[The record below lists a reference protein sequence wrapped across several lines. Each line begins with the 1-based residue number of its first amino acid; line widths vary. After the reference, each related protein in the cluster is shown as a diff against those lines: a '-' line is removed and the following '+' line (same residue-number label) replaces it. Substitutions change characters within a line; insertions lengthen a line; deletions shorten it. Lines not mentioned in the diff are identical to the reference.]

1 MTRPRLPWTEQAQ
14 GRAGP
19 IRVDLDQAGHT
30 APLACALNS
39 IRYDSDTQSGYE
51 PTIPNNGARFTR
63 NETLVSPN
71 QTTLYARV
79 SAAIL
84 EAAAAV
90 LAERG
95 EQASMADV
103 AGAAGMARATVYRY
117 FPNREALL
125 EALGRLAIENAGE
138 GLQAGRLQE
147 VAVSEAFERA
157 VRALVGVGD
166 SFVVVSREN
175 GRPDAAEFERQVAAP
190 LRALVERGQSLG
202 EIRDDLPA
210 SWLMESLIGIVVS
223 GLQTRPSLGVE
234 DTVAGI
240 TSLFL
245 DGARMKQTGPETS
258 G

>member
-1 MTRPRLPWTEQAQ
+1 
-14 GRAGP
+14 
-19 IRVDLDQAGHT
+19 
-30 APLACALNS
+30 
-39 IRYDSDTQSGYE
+39 
-51 PTIPNNGARFTR
+51 
-63 NETLVSPN
+63 LVSAN
-71 QTTLYARV
+71 QTTLHARV

-84 EAAAAV
+84 EAAAVV

-103 AGAAGMARATVYRY
+103 AAAAGMARATVYRY

-125 EALGRLAIENAGE
+125 EALGRVAIENAGE
-138 GLQAGRLQE
+138 RLLAGRLQE
-147 VAVSEAFERA
+147 VAVPEAFERA

-223 GLQTRPSLGVE
+223 GLQTRPSLGAE

-245 DGARMKQTGPETS
+245 DGAGLQANDGAGPVA

>member
-1 MTRPRLPWTEQAQ
+1 MSRR
-14 GRAGP
+14 
-19 IRVDLDQAGHT
+19 
-30 APLACALNS
+30 
-39 IRYDSDTQSGYE
+39 
-51 PTIPNNGARFTR
+51 
-63 NETLVSPN
+63 
-71 QTTLYARV
+71 QTTLHARV

-103 AGAAGMARATVYRY
+103 AAAAGMARATVYRY
-117 FPNREALL
+117 FPNREALF
-125 EALGRLAIENAGE
+125 EALGRLAVKEAGE
-138 GLQAGRLQE
+138 RLQAGRLQD
-147 VAVSEAFERA
+147 VPVPEAFGRA

-166 SFVVVSREN
+166 YLVVVAREN
-175 GRPDAAEFERQVAAP
+175 ARPDPAEFEQRVASP
-190 LRALVERGQSLG
+190 LRGLVERAQSLG

-245 DGARMKQTGPETS
+245 DGARLQAR
-258 G
+258 